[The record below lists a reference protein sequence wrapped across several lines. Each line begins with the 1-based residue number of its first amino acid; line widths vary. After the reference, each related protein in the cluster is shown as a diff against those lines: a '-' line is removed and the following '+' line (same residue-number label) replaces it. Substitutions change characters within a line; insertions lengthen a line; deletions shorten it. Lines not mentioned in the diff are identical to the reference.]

1 VRTHGARALIAALAL
16 ASASGCDKGSSGK
29 ASPPVLNYVRLQ
41 SDAADYV
48 GQGLDY
54 EYTQADARIDVT
66 AIGARLVVTIAG
78 DESWTGVFQEPE
90 GLETLTPGTWEGVTR
105 FPFHDPTVGGLDW
118 SGEGRGCN
126 TLTGSFAVERATY
139 TNGTLTAIDL
149 RFEQRC
155 EGGTPVLSGEI
166 HWDASDTTAPP
177 GPVLPAPDGLWAP
190 VPGSTPAS
198 GSWVF
203 LESDS
208 GDYVGAGRSYIY
220 TTEDAGL
227 TVAETGGH
235 LTVQVSGFETWFGDF
250 QTMDTATRLE
260 LGYYGKLQRYPFHNS
275 VRGGLSWY
283 GEGRGC
289 NALSGWF
296 VVDSVT
302 YAAGAL
308 TAVDLRFEQHCEGG
322 TPALHGAIHWDVAD
336 AAPPSGPQDPPT
348 GLWQPA
354 AVPSTGNFVYLE
366 SEAGDPLGA
375 GKTFVYTQADAILTT
390 VSSGAHLAVSVNGDE
405 SWSGNFQAM
414 SSIPQLQ
421 PGYYGHLT
429 RYPFQNPAFGGLDWS
444 GMGLG
449 CNMLTGWFVID
460 SVTYTS
466 DALTAIDLRF
476 EQHCDG
482 ATAALHGRVRWD
494 ASDTTAPP
502 GPVAPPPADL
512 WAPPPAVTPSSGN
525 YVYLESDAG
534 DWIGAGGTH
543 LYTPANAAL
552 SVTSGGASLA
562 VIVSDDQYLQGSFPR
577 WQGRFQGMSGLPQIA
592 PGYYGGLQLAPG
604 NPARGGLE
612 WSGEGRACNTLTGW
626 FVVDSVTY
634 TSGVLMAVDLR
645 FEQHCDGGTPA
656 LHGQVHWAR

>member
-1 VRTHGARALIAALAL
+1 
-16 ASASGCDKGSSGK
+16 
-29 ASPPVLNYVRLQ
+29 VRLQ
-41 SDAADYV
+41 SEPGDYV

-54 EYTQADARIDVT
+54 EYTQADARFDVT
-66 AIGARLVVTIAG
+66 AIGGRLVVTIAG

-90 GLETLTPGTWEGVTR
+90 NLGTLTPGTWDEVTR
-105 FPFHDPTVGGLDW
+105 FPFHDPMVGGLEW

-126 TLTGSFAVERATY
+126 TLTGAFTIERATY
-139 TNGTLTAIDL
+139 TDGTLTAIDL

-155 EGGTPVLSGEI
+155 EGGTPELFGEI

-177 GPVLPAPDGLWAP
+177 GPVSPAPDGLWAP
-190 VPGSTPAS
+190 GPGSTPAS

-203 LESDS
+203 VESDP

-220 TTEDAGL
+220 TTENAGL
-227 TVAETGGH
+227 TAAETGGH
-235 LTVQVSGFETWFGDF
+235 LTVQVNGFETWFGDF

-260 LGYYGKLQRYPFHNS
+260 PGYYGKLQRYPFHNS
-275 VRGGLSWY
+275 ARGGLSWY

-289 NALSGWF
+289 NALGGWF

-336 AAPPSGPQDPPT
+336 AAPPSGPKDPPT
-348 GLWQPA
+348 GLWHPA
-354 AVPSTGNFVYLE
+354 AVMPSTGNFVYLE
-366 SEAGDPLGA
+366 SEAGDLLGA
-375 GKTFVYTQADAILTT
+375 GETYLYTQADAVLTA
-390 VSSGAHLAVSVNGDE
+390 VSSGAHLAVGVSGDE

-414 SSIPQLQ
+414 SSITQLR

-502 GPVAPPPADL
+502 GPIAPPPADL
-512 WAPPPAVTPSSGN
+512 WAPPPDIAPSSGN
-525 YVYLESDAG
+525 YVYLESEAG

-543 LYTPANAAL
+543 LYTSANAAL

-562 VIVSDDQYLQGSFPR
+562 VVVSDDQYFQGSFPH
-577 WQGRFQGMSGLPQIA
+577 WQGRFQGMSGLPEIV
-592 PGYYGGLQLAPG
+592 PGYYGGLQQSPG
-604 NPARGGLE
+604 NPARGALE

-634 TSGVLMAVDLR
+634 TSGVLMALDLR

-656 LHGQVHWAR
+656 LYGQVHWAR